1 MDSHS
6 DWFWIREAQVAAVL
20 IRPET
25 FRYFSVFFQP
35 RTLAQ
40 AAKVLVVPPSS
51 LKYHLDKFLGWGLV
65 AVVSKPRKVY
75 QVVAKRFF
83 IPFQITNFDSLEG
96 LLLEQQL
103 EWERQFLLD
112 SFKAAARYHPSAG
125 QGGVCIQVLDEH
137 RWSID
142 YSVSQAPKIEPNHH
156 ISDTAWN
163 SHTTLHL
170 SYDEARAV
178 QHELQ
183 QLWRRLLEEH
193 KHPKPHSKAFSL
205 RLGLTEKF

>member
-1 MDSHS
+1 MDN
-6 DWFWIREAQVAAVL
+6 DWFWINDARIGEVL
-20 IRPET
+20 VRPET

-35 RTLAQ
+35 RTLSQ
-40 AAKVLVVPPSS
+40 AAKALNLPPSS
-51 LKYHLDKFLGWGLV
+51 LKYHLDKFLAWGLV
-65 AVVSKPRKVY
+65 AVVAKPRKVY

-83 IPFQITNFDSLEG
+83 IPFQITHFASLEG

-112 SFKAAARYHPSAG
+112 AFKAAARSHPNAS
-125 QGGVCIQVLDEH
+125 QGGVCIQVLDGF

-142 YSVSQAPKIEPNHH
+142 YSVSQAPTIEPQQH

-170 SYDEARAV
+170 THEQARAV
-178 QHELQ
+178 QSEIKQ
-183 QLWRRLLEEH
+183 FWQRLLEQH
-193 KHPKPHSKAFSL
+193 KHPTPKTKAFSL